1 MDVKKPFFKVK
12 KFDESAIVPSKRKE
26 DAGYDL
32 YGVFKE
38 DYKVLKTGEIW
49 LCPTGI
55 GCEIPEDFVLLLS
68 ERGSTGTK
76 GISKRAGVI
85 DSGFRGEI
93 FVCLNNTSNKDII
106 FAKHEG
112 AGLAVFCE
120 ENNINESEVTI
131 YPQSKAVAQ
140 GMLMWCPH
148 VDVEEVSELSDN
160 SERGTGVIGSS
171 NK

>member
-1 MDVKKPFFKVK
+1 MDVSKPFFKIK
-12 KFDESAIVPSKRKE
+12 KFREDAVIPSKRKE

-32 YGVFKE
+32 YGCFE
-38 DYKVLKTGEIW
+38 DKFKVLKTGEIW

-55 GCEIPEDFVLLLS
+55 GCEIPEDWVLFLN

-76 GISKRAGVI
+76 GISKRAGII

-106 FAKHEG
+106 FAKSDG

-120 ENNINESEVTI
+120 ENNINESKVTI
-131 YPQSKAVAQ
+131 YPQSKAIAQ
-140 GMLMWCPH
+140 GLLFWCPH
-148 VDVEEVSELSDN
+148 VEVLEVSELSNN

-171 NK
+171 KK

>member
-12 KFDESAIVPSKRKE
+12 KFKESAKVPSKRKE
-26 DAGYDL
+26 DAGYDI
-32 YGVFKE
+32 YGCFEE
-38 DYKVLKTGEIW
+38 DFKVLKTGELW

-55 GCEIPEDFVLLLS
+55 GCEIPEDWVFFLS
-68 ERGSTGTK
+68 ERGSTGIK
-76 GISKRAGVI
+76 GISKRAGII

-93 FVCLNNTSNKDII
+93 FVILNNTSDKDVI

-112 AGLAVFCE
+112 AALAVFCE
-120 ENNINESEVTI
+120 ENNIDEMKVTI

-140 GMLMWCPH
+140 ALILYCPH
-148 VDVEEVSELSDN
+148 IDVEEVSELSDN
-160 SERGTGVIGSS
+160 SERGSGVIGSS